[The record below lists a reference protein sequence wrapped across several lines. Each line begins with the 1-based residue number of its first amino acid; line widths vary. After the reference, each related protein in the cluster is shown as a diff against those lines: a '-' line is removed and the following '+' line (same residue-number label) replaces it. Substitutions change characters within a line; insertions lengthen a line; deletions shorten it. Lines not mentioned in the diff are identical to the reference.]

1 MFEIVILI
9 LSWHPSRNHIGS
21 SLVLKRCA
29 VLMNGDSG
37 ILIYCISVEILQQRL
52 KIESRIVMP
61 NLTLLLC
68 TWDVSPQEWGLS
80 QTLFWHSHF
89 CTPCQNRPAQSQSLI
104 FVLRFYTTNEKL
116 LDETEQYIRIIQTEV
131 KLRLASSAEANLYYQ
146 HS

>member
-68 TWDVSPQEWGLS
+68 TWDVSPQAFDSGDCLKLCFGIHIFALRVRIVLHKVKA
-80 QTLFWHSHF
+80 LF
-89 CTPCQNRPAQSQSLI
+89 
-104 FVLRFYTTNEKL
+104 
-116 LDETEQYIRIIQTEV
+116 
-131 KLRLASSAEANLYYQ
+131 LY
-146 HS
+146 